1 MKNLSE
7 YLIENTIVKM
17 ANSKSEFE
25 KLVYNLFEQIIENW
39 CLVKLCDLYPK
50 ESFSINRNHWCSE
63 LKSYINRI
71 YRFKIKSNNNH
82 RYKYIYNIFVN
93 SYELNDKN
101 EVADI
106 IRRKFTKGGL
116 QKYINIISEE
126 CANSIETICRVLA
139 SDNIN
144 TIDDYVDGEIG

>member
-7 YLIENTIVKM
+7 Y
-17 ANSKSEFE
+17 
-25 KLVYNLFEQIIENW
+25 VYNMQINEMSRSLSDYKSKIWNYTRQLIENW

-50 ESFSINRNHWCSE
+50 ELFYRTRNHWSQE
-63 LKSYINRI
+63 LKTFMYNINTLN
-71 YRFKIKSNNNH
+71 IKKKK
-82 RYKYIYNIFVN
+82 KYNLIYNELITIA
-93 SYELNDKN
+93 ELNDKN

-106 IRRKFTKGGL
+106 IRRKFTKEGL

-126 CANSIETICRVLA
+126 CANSIEIICKVLA

-144 TIDDYVDGEIG
+144 TIDDYIDGEIG

>member
-1 MKNLSE
+1 MRNLSE
-7 YLIENTIVKM
+7 YLIENTIVEM

-39 CLVKLCDLYPK
+39 CLVKLCDLYPQ

-63 LKSYINRI
+63 LKSYIGRI

-82 RYKYIYNIFVN
+82 KYKYIYNIFVN

-101 EVADI
+101 EVANW
-106 IRRKFTKGGL
+106 IRNKFIKEDL

-126 CANSIETICRVLA
+126 CANNIETICQVLA
-139 SDNIN
+139 SDSIN
-144 TIDDYVDGEIG
+144 TIDDYIDGEIG